1 MPIVQHKRG
10 TRANLETLKTNSQ
23 LVVGQLYVITDE
35 SRIAIGTAIN
45 AYVDY
50 AKKSETDAKA
60 STSVATTSANGLMSS
75 TDKTK
80 LDGVAT
86 NANNYVHPAN
96 HAPSIITQDAS
107 NRFVTDTE
115 KSTWNAKQAALVSG
129 TDIKTINSTSLLGAG
144 NINLNDTYYTE
155 TEVNSLLSNRVA
167 TNTAITGATKTK
179 ITYDAKGLVTSGAD
193 ATTADIADSLN
204 KRYVTDAY
212 LTILGN
218 TSGTNT
224 GDESQST
231 IKTKLGAATTSVDG
245 YLTSTDWNTF
255 NNKQAAIT
263 GGATTITSSNLT
275 ASRALIS
282 DASGKVAV
290 SSTVTDTEL
299 GYLDGV
305 TSSIQTQINGKQA
318 SLGFTAENSANKEN
332 ATINTSTTKYPT
344 VNLLKTGL
352 DGKVTTNTA
361 ITGATKTKI
370 TYDAKGLVT
379 AGTDLANTDM
389 PTAIDATKIANGN
402 VSNTEFQYLD
412 GVTSAIQTQ
421 LNARMDALNVT
432 TGTSL
437 TIDFATYN
445 FHRITISGNASFS
458 LSNVPTNKVV
468 TVGILNTGGGVVTLP
483 NTADYRKADTYTHTA
498 NGYIEYSIFYDGTNR
513 FWQVSEEIKA

>member
-86 NANNYVHPAN
+86 NANNYSHPAN

-179 ITYDAKGLVTSGAD
+179 IREKIFYMK
-193 ATTADIADSLN
+193 
-204 KRYVTDAY
+204 
-212 LTILGN
+212 
-218 TSGTNT
+218 
-224 GDESQST
+224 
-231 IKTKLGAATTSVDG
+231 
-245 YLTSTDWNTF
+245 
-255 NNKQAAIT
+255 
-263 GGATTITSSNLT
+263 NL
-275 ASRALIS
+275 S
-282 DASGKVAV
+282 
-290 SSTVTDTEL
+290 DTE
-299 GYLDGV
+299 
-305 TSSIQTQINGKQA
+305 K
-318 SLGFTAENSANKEN
+318 TALKIFEKE
-332 ATINTSTTKYPT
+332 
-344 VNLLKTGL
+344 
-352 DGKVTTNTA
+352 
-361 ITGATKTKI
+361 
-370 TYDAKGLVT
+370 
-379 AGTDLANTDM
+379 
-389 PTAIDATKIANGN
+389 
-402 VSNTEFQYLD
+402 
-412 GVTSAIQTQ
+412 
-421 LNARMDALNVT
+421 
-432 TGTSL
+432 
-437 TIDFATYN
+437 
-445 FHRITISGNASFS
+445 
-458 LSNVPTNKVV
+458 
-468 TVGILNTGGGVVTLP
+468 
-483 NTADYRKADTYTHTA
+483 
-498 NGYIEYSIFYDGTNR
+498 
-513 FWQVSEEIKA
+513 

>member
-35 SRIAIGTAIN
+35 GRIAIGTAIN
-45 AYVDY
+45 AYIDY

-60 STSVATTSANGLMSS
+60 STSVATTSVNGLMSS

-86 NANNYVHPAN
+86 NANNYSHPAN
-96 HAPSIITQDAS
+96 HPPSIISQDAS

-179 ITYDAKGLVTSGAD
+179 ITYDAKGLVT
-193 ATTADIADSLN
+193 
-204 KRYVTDAY
+204 
-212 LTILGN
+212 
-218 TSGTNT
+218 
-224 GDESQST
+224 
-231 IKTKLGAATTSVDG
+231 
-245 YLTSTDWNTF
+245 
-255 NNKQAAIT
+255 
-263 GGATTITSSNLT
+263 GGA
-275 ASRALIS
+275 
-282 DASGKVAV
+282 
-290 SSTVTDTEL
+290 
-299 GYLDGV
+299 
-305 TSSIQTQINGKQA
+305 
-318 SLGFTAENSANKEN
+318 
-332 ATINTSTTKYPT
+332 
-344 VNLLKTGL
+344 
-352 DGKVTTNTA
+352 
-361 ITGATKTKI
+361 
-370 TYDAKGLVT
+370 
-379 AGTDLANTDM
+379 DLANTDM
-389 PTAIDATKIANGN
+389 PASIDATKIANGS

-421 LNARMDALNVT
+421 LSAKMDALNVT

-445 FHRITISGNASFS
+445 FHVITITGNASFS

-468 TVGILNTGGGVVTLP
+468 TIGVLNTGGGVVTLP
-483 NTADYRKADTYTHTA
+483 NTADYKKAATYTHTA